1 MSVAAVIT
9 WVLAAGLGAFL
20 LTTFVANG
28 GLQKDTE
35 GRASRF
41 APPLILGHAGLAAVG
56 LLIWIWYLIS
66 GAKALPWVALG
77 VLACVATLGLT
88 MFGLWFAAGNITR
101 GRHAHKARHA
111 AEDRFPPPA
120 VFAHGIFAVTTVV
133 LVLLT
138 AL

>member
-1 MSVAAVIT
+1 MSIAAVIT
-9 WVLAAGLGAFL
+9 WVLAASLGGFL

-28 GLQKDTE
+28 GLQKDTA

-56 LLIWIWYLIS
+56 LLIWIWYLVS

-77 VLACVATLGLT
+77 VLVCVAALGLT
-88 MFGLWFAAGNITR
+88 MFGFWFAAGNVSR
-101 GRHAHKARHA
+101 GRHAHTPRHA

-120 VFAHGIFAVTTVV
+120 VFAHGLFAVSTVV

-138 AL
+138 AV